1 MSVVTELVSV
11 LGMIACAF
19 LAVGLLIAAAVNAFD
34 PYEGSRGKAALFAL
48 GAVFFVFGV
57 YIIGQGLSPPL
68 DDGIRFL

>member
-11 LGMIACAF
+11 LGMIACGFWAIGLT
-19 LAVGLLIAAAVNAFD
+19 LAAVVNAFD

-57 YIIGQGLSPPL
+57 YVIGQGLSPRL
-68 DDGIRFL
+68 DDGFFVL